1 VTNRQTWI
9 EQPIS
14 RSHDRDRFECGVPP
28 LDLYLRRY
36 ARQNHASGSAKTFVA
51 VDPAEAATILGY
63 YTITIGSIEFERV
76 PADLFKGQGRYEVPV
91 FRIARLAVSRR
102 FQGLGVGTELFASAG
117 LRALAASAE
126 VGGVALAIDAKDA
139 GAANWYARFGAS
151 PLLDDPLKLVLPL
164 DVFVH
169 SVGIVRDS

>member
-1 VTNRQTWI
+1 MTVNRAWS
-9 EQPIS
+9 EQPIG
-14 RSHDRDRFECGVPP
+14 RNHDRDGFECGVPV

-51 VDPAEAATILGY
+51 VDPAQAATILGY

-76 PADLFKGQGRYEVPV
+76 PANLFKGQGRYEVPV
-91 FRIARLAVSRR
+91 FRIARLAVSRPL
-102 FQGLGVGTELFASAG
+102 QGLGIGMELFASAG

-139 GAANWYARFGAS
+139 DAAGW
-151 PLLDDPLKLVLPL
+151 
-164 DVFVH
+164 
-169 SVGIVRDS
+169 